1 VDKAD
6 SRHAGNLLKN
16 TASSSN
22 KVLPRRTAF
31 GGRKNLVS
39 TDIGLRITSQFSD
52 FRHRSV
58 NLNNSM
64 IVLFFQGEVK
74 DLVLSDR
81 RQCLYFIIR
90 EDSLCRGSG
99 KLNSLRE
106 QMEKSGV
113 DTKPS
118 KFCNLDDLLLG
129 S

>member
-1 VDKAD
+1 
-6 SRHAGNLLKN
+6 
-16 TASSSN
+16 
-22 KVLPRRTAF
+22 
-31 GGRKNLVS
+31 
-39 TDIGLRITSQFSD
+39 
-52 FRHRSV
+52 
-58 NLNNSM
+58 M